1 MKTTTSNFIYAI
13 LFVLIAALPMACKK
27 AESNDPNIDDRTINK
42 TINAVVAG
50 SGFGYTDSLD
60 IDNDGFIDFK
70 FQCTGNDSTQV
81 LILVTKNANILTENV
96 NVNGDVIPTNKTISS
111 GDVLDASSS
120 TWVNATYISFKSIEV
135 GNSFDGGIHGKGDKF
150 FGFQLNK
157 SAGNYLYAWVK
168 VNLSDDHKT
177 LTIKEVAVQK
187 VINKAIKVGEK

>member
-1 MKTTTSNFIYAI
+1 MKSLPLNKMYAI
-13 LFVLIAALPMACKK
+13 LIMLIALAPMACKK
-27 AESNDPNIDDRTINK
+27 ETNDPNIDDRTINK

-60 IDNDGFIDFK
+60 IDNDGFVDFK
-70 FQCTGNDSTQV
+70 FQCTGNDSTQI

-111 GDVLDASSS
+111 GDVLDAGSS
-120 TWVNATYISFKSIEV
+120 TWVNAAYVSYKSIKV

-177 LTIKEVAVQK
+177 LTIKEVGVQK
-187 VINKAIKVGEK
+187 VINKSIKVGEK